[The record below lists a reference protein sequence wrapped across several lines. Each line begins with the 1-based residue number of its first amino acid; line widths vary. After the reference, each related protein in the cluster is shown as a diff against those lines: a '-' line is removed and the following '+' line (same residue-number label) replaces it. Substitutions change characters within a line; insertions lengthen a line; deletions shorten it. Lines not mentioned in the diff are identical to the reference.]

1 MNCKKCGAP
10 LPDDAV
16 FCHLCGRKQI
26 RDHRKAYGK
35 RPTGTGS
42 VYKARNP
49 WPAEIPRGHTLVNGK
64 KHRLRE
70 RQRGFPTK
78 AAAMDYCHRFDEER
92 QKKAVPTL
100 EQLWQAWS
108 TSDMKK
114 LSASKQSAYTIAH
127 ARLLK
132 TDIVFSQITDLR
144 LSDLQTAMD
153 SQCTSFYTARDFK
166 NLLSKLYQRS
176 MADQDVTINLAR
188 MLTLPDLEEE
198 EPVPFN
204 DLEQTKIWNA
214 YSEGDMMA
222 GYILLMIYT
231 GMMPGE
237 LMSCR
242 KSMICWDTMTI
253 EGAGKKTEKRRE
265 TPIVFPAVIE
275 PVLRQL
281 VERTPGVK
289 LLHMNKD
296 YFYKEYHATLQRIG
310 CRDLPPYSCR
320 HTTGTALDRAKLSST
335 LIQKIMRHAKFSST
349 QRYIHKDTSDMRAGV
364 NAIGRPS
371 EAV

>member
-1 MNCKKCGAP
+1 MNCKRCGAP
-10 LPDDAV
+10 LPDGAK
-16 FCHLCGRKQI
+16 FCPLCGRKQI
-26 RDHRKAYGK
+26 YEHRKDYGR
-35 RPTGTGS
+35 RPNGTGS
-42 VYKARNP
+42 VYKENGG
-49 WPAEIPRGHTLVNGK
+49 WTAEITRGYALIDGK
-64 KHRLRE
+64 KTRLRD

-78 AAAMDYCHRFDEER
+78 AAAMDWCHRCEEER
-92 QKKAVPTL
+92 RKKAVPTL

-108 TSDMKK
+108 TSDMTK
-114 LSASKQSAYTIAH
+114 LSDSKQGAYKIAH
-127 ARLLK
+127 GRLLK
-132 TDIVFSQITDLR
+132 TDIVFRRITDLR
-144 LSDLQTAMD
+144 LSDLQEAVDARCSTY
-153 SQCTSFYTARDFK
+153 YTARDLK
-166 NLLSKLYQRS
+166 NLLSKLYQRA

-188 MLTLPDLEEE
+188 MITLPELEEG

-214 YSEGDMMA
+214 YTEGDMIA

-237 LMSCR
+237 LLACR
-242 KSMICWDTMTI
+242 KDMIRWDAMTI

-265 TPIVFPAVIE
+265 TPIVFPDIIE

-281 VERTPGVK
+281 CEHSSGAK
-289 LLHMNKD
+289 LLSMNRD
-296 YFYKEYHATLQRIG
+296 GFYKEYHATLQRIG

-320 HTTGTALDRAKLSST
+320 HTTGTALDKAQLSST

-364 NAIGRPS
+364 NAIGKPPA
-371 EAV
+371 AV